1 MVRLKKDRACG
12 EPLGRCGSCVLS
24 LRMVAPSSVTF
35 LSVHPLLF
43 FFSSHGVISVVSTP
57 LILKPRGR
65 MLSCHFFFFCLS
77 NYVL

>member
-43 FFSSHGVISVVSTP
+43 FFFLPWCYFSSLYTSNFKTTGKDAFMS
-57 LILKPRGR
+57 
-65 MLSCHFFFFCLS
+65 FFFLLS
-77 NYVL
+77 V